1 MSNNK
6 YIDIIWSGHISLLI
20 WLLLISVRSMFNFH
34 VKNQRDITRM
44 QNLSK
49 DHFASIDYNIT
60 ILEVSQKLNIS
71 LGTNEILIHV
81 MIS

>member
-1 MSNNK
+1 
-6 YIDIIWSGHISLLI
+6 
-20 WLLLISVRSMFNFH
+20 
-34 VKNQRDITRM
+34 M